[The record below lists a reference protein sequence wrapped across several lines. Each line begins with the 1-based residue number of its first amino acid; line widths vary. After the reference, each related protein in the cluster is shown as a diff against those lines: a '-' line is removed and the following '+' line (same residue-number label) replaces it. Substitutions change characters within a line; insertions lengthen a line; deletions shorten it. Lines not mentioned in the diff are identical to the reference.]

1 MEKISPVALVVMT
14 FAAGIVIGALV
25 MHRTTIVIQPSPPP
39 PASPPLSAA
48 PLFRDLLCATVSGV
62 STALTAKAIA

>member
-1 MEKISPVALVVMT
+1 MDKIGPVALVVLT

-25 MHRTTIVIQPSPPP
+25 MQRTTIVIAPPPPP
-39 PASPPLSAA
+39 PAPPPPRAA

-62 STALTAKAIA
+62 SSALTAKAIA